1 MIHVCI
7 SSVTSERE
15 FNPDIHCG
23 VVDVTARKPCT
34 RSLTCK
40 VSNLSALIYDRD
52 KTVPAYNTL
61 VTRSR
66 YSTFN
71 YIVLIRIPSVCVSG
85 YELGES
91 EAERGYTCRFTLER
105 FTPNS
110 VLPWCVPDMRN
121 SFLFNWF
128 CSHSQR

>member
-1 MIHVCI
+1 MIRVCI

-40 VSNLSALIYDRD
+40 VSSLSALFYDRH
-52 KTVPAYNTL
+52 KTVPAYNAL

-85 YELGES
+85 YELGKS
-91 EAERGYTCRFTLER
+91 EAEGDTLVVSLLRGSHLTVRFLGVY
-105 FTPNS
+105 PI
-110 VLPWCVPDMRN
+110 
-121 SFLFNWF
+121 
-128 CSHSQR
+128 